1 MQPASPID
9 RRSDAIVLFYNG
21 GPTPRDVPARDL
33 HGGDLARIAYAR
45 AHVDAVGQPKQPTP
59 KQLVELAGDLVGGLE
74 VVPVHGLLEVGRP
87 DVLAGVDVDHGQRLG
102 AVDDQRATGR
112 QVHLAVERLVD
123 LLVDVVALEGG
134 QRIVAVAGE
143 LDRQLRL

>member
-1 MQPASPID
+1 MPPASPID

-59 KQLVELAGDLVGGLE
+59 KQLAELAAELVGLGSFLTE
-74 VVPVHGLLEVGRP
+74 PIPEAPALPGKEAPVGR
-87 DVLAGVDVDHGQRLG
+87 
-102 AVDDQRATGR
+102 
-112 QVHLAVERLVD
+112 
-123 LLVDVVALEGG
+123 
-134 QRIVAVAGE
+134 
-143 LDRQLRL
+143 

>member
-59 KQLVELAGDLVGGLE
+59 KQLVELAGDLVALGSFVTAITPEAPALPGNE
-74 VVPVHGLLEVGRP
+74 AQ
-87 DVLAGVDVDHGQRLG
+87 DARL
-102 AVDDQRATGR
+102 
-112 QVHLAVERLVD
+112 
-123 LLVDVVALEGG
+123 
-134 QRIVAVAGE
+134 
-143 LDRQLRL
+143 

>member
-45 AHVDAVGQPKQPTP
+45 AHVDAVGQPRQPTP
-59 KQLVELAGDLVGGLE
+59 KQLVELAGDLVALGSFATAPIPEAPALPGKE
-74 VVPVHGLLEVGRP
+74 TPS
-87 DVLAGVDVDHGQRLG
+87 AG
-102 AVDDQRATGR
+102 
-112 QVHLAVERLVD
+112 
-123 LLVDVVALEGG
+123 
-134 QRIVAVAGE
+134 
-143 LDRQLRL
+143 

>member
-59 KQLVELAGDLVGGLE
+59 KQLADL
-74 VVPVHGLLEVGRP
+74 
-87 DVLAGVDVDHGQRLG
+87 
-102 AVDDQRATGR
+102 
-112 QVHLAVERLVD
+112 
-123 LLVDVVALEGG
+123 
-134 QRIVAVAGE
+134 AGE
-143 LDRQLRL
+143 LVALGSFVTAPIPEAPALPGKEALDAGL